1 MPYAKEHKAHVRQR
15 IVRSARNLFNRKGYE
30 AVTIDEVMAAA
41 GLTRGGFYAHFRN
54 KADLYREAVGF
65 ILQEHPARDWS
76 GVDFDLSRGNAA
88 EVIIDAYLSDAHF
101 SDLERSC
108 PLVTQASDAA
118 RGSAEVRAVYA
129 EVLRAMT
136 DAIGR
141 SIAGSADDHHKRS
154 LSVAALCVGGLAL
167 SRAVEDPELAKS
179 IREASRDVAL
189 SVVSGGSHRVR
200 STVPAR

>member
-1 MPYAKEHKAHVRQR
+1 MPYAREHKAGVRQR

-41 GLTRGGFYAHFRN
+41 GLTRGGFYAHFRS
-54 KADLYREAVGF
+54 KADLYHEAIGF
-65 ILQEHPARDWS
+65 ILHEHPARDWP
-76 GVDFDLSRGNAA
+76 GIDFNLSRGDAA
-88 EVIIDAYLSDAHF
+88 EVIINAYLSDAHF

-108 PLVTQASDAA
+108 PLVTQASDAG

-129 EVLRAMT
+129 DVLRAMT

-141 SIAGSADDHHKRS
+141 SIADSADDHRKRS

-167 SRAVEDPELAKS
+167 SRAVGDPELAKS
-179 IREASRDVAL
+179 IREASRAVAL
-189 SVVSGGSHRVR
+189 GVISGGPER
-200 STVPAR
+200 STVRD